1 MQHSVYDETNTV
13 KYHSLNATAIA
24 NTTTGNNNHTIID
37 AQIMNHTSDD
47 GRINYSNKA
56 PLNMGTKHVVNM
68 LGNFR
73 LSMFLFHIFICR
85 FYNKKLNFKSFQYL
99 HDNS

>member
-1 MQHSVYDETNTV
+1 MIIDDLQHSVYDETNIV

-37 AQIMNHTSDD
+37 AQIMNNTSDD

-68 LGNFR
+68 LGKLSNF
-73 LSMFLFHIFICR
+73 IF
-85 FYNKKLNFKSFQYL
+85 SFFF
-99 HDNS
+99 